1 MSNSQSFVD
10 EAYRLFEDAYAFFN
24 EKLFANDLPPCIITF
39 QRQARLMG
47 YVAFK
52 RWVNTEGKTID
63 ELAINP
69 AYFANYPITTIL
81 QTLCHEMVHIWQEYH
96 GKPSRP
102 GYHNKEWAEKM
113 KKIGL
118 MPSNTGKPGGSPI
131 GETMSDYIIERG
143 QFEFACS
150 ELLAS
155 GFKLRWYDTVQMPP
169 PIDHPR
175 KKSDSNVIALTRI
188 PRPSLLVE
196 ESHQDPDMKA
206 VYTNFPLNLEEV
218 AHQIEQQHT
227 ETLQRPPTLR
237 PQTSKARNS
246 SNRHKYYCAR
256 CFMQVW
262 GKPGLNVKCGNCD
275 ENLLEDL

>member
-1 MSNSQSFVD
+1 MNKSESFVD

-24 EKLFANDLPPCIITF
+24 EQLFAKALPPCMITF

-52 RWVNTEGKTID
+52 RWVNTEGKTVD

-69 AYFANYPITTIL
+69 AYFANYPIATIL
-81 QTLCHEMVHIWQEYH
+81 QALCHEMVHIWQEYH

-118 MPSNTGKPGGSPI
+118 MPSTTGKPGGSPI
-131 GETMSDYIIERG
+131 GEAMSDYIIEG
-143 QFEFACS
+143 GKFECACS

-169 PIDHPR
+169 PLERPR
-175 KKSDSNVIALTRI
+175 KKSDNNIVALTRI
-188 PRPSLLVE
+188 PRLAPTSGY
-196 ESHQDPDMKA
+196 SQDNDMEA
-206 VYTNFPLNLEEV
+206 IYANFPMNLEEV
-218 AHQIEQQHT
+218 AQQIEQQHT
-227 ETLQRPPTLR
+227 EALQRLPPSR
-237 PQTSKARNS
+237 PQTSKAKNR
-246 SNRHKYYCAR
+246 SNRHKYYCPR

-262 GKPGLNVKCGNCD
+262 GKPELNVKCGNCD